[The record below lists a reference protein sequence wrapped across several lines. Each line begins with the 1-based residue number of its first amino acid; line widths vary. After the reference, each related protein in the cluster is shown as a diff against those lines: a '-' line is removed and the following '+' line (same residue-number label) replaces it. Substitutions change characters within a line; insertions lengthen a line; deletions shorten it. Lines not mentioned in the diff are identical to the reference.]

1 MSHLNGAVRFRVKRV
16 ERMGSGDVET
26 IVLRTTEGDVGAA
39 LRQPDEGQRPALG
52 VEYHHAVE
60 VFRLAFKLVNLA
72 PAHIGWLTLQGAVAA
87 PAASIL
93 TGERG
98 SF

>member
-1 MSHLNGAVRFRVKRV
+1 MRFHVECV
-16 ERMGSGDVET
+16 ERVASGHVEA
-26 IVLRTTEGDVGAA
+26 IVLGTAEGEIGTA
-39 LRQPDEGQRPALG
+39 LRQPDESQGFALS
-52 VEYHHAVE
+52 VEYRDPVK

-72 PAHIGWLTLQGAVAA
+72 PAHIGRLTLQGAVAA